1 MYTAFRKSKHIVAT
15 FGKQQR
21 ENAVQPLLIGT
32 SHCKLQ
38 ILRAIF
44 ANSAQHSTRFFY
56 GTMVC
61 DTGVLSRVSWLVRP
75 PVKLRVSIQ
84 FTLSLRVLKMH
95 CDWRLAS
102 TQMSAGVCCRYSR
115 ALCVI
120 LTAVSERVNK
130 NLQNF
135 RSFCTIW

>member
-1 MYTAFRKSKHIVAT
+1 MYTAFSKFKHIVAI
-15 FGKQQR
+15 FGKQHH
-21 ENAVQPLLIGT
+21 ENAIQPLLIRM
-32 SHCKLQ
+32 SELCAKKLQ
-38 ILRAIF
+38 ILCAIF

-84 FTLSLRVLKMH
+84 LTLSLRVLEMH

-102 TQMSAGVCCRYSR
+102 TQMSAGVSLAAGYYTDVSRCQSSGWLVHRCRP
-115 ALCVI
+115 
-120 LTAVSERVNK
+120 VSV
-130 NLQNF
+130 
-135 RSFCTIW
+135 

>member
-1 MYTAFRKSKHIVAT
+1 MYTAFRKSKHTVAT
-15 FGKQQR
+15 FGKQHR

-84 FTLSLRVLKMH
+84 FTLSLSVLKMH

-102 TQMSAGVCCRYSR
+102 TQMSAGVSLAAGYYTDVSRCQSSGWLLHRCRP
-115 ALCVI
+115 
-120 LTAVSERVNK
+120 VSV
-130 NLQNF
+130 
-135 RSFCTIW
+135 